1 MSANAK
7 LTVLGSGFAALT
19 AIKQLRKRNP
29 TAEITVISPSAEFV
43 YLPSIIW
50 IPAGMRQGS
59 DLRINLD
66 NFFSKNRVKHIAAKV
81 LGITDDG
88 RKVLTDNGS
97 YDNDGLIIAS
107 GGRFIKKLPGIEH
120 AITPCEGIAAAE
132 KIRDR
137 LAEMDSG
144 TIAIGFGGNPKEPS
158 AMRGGPMFEFL
169 FGIDTL
175 LRKQGRRDK
184 FKLIFFNPAPQPGKR
199 LGEKVPQNVTKM
211 MQKKG
216 IETKLGHKMV
226 GFEENLVKTEGEEFA
241 ADLILF
247 MPGMTGPAWLAD
259 TNLPKSEG
267 GMIVANMFAQVQGM
281 QKVYVAGDAGSF
293 PGPDWQAK
301 QAHAADLQAKAAA
314 ENLTKELKGQS
325 DFIEFKHELV
335 CIIDTLSHGVFV
347 KRTDKGTTLLP
358 PCRLFHWA
366 KRIFEKLYLRQYR

>member
-1 MSANAK
+1 MSANTK

-19 AIKQLRKRNP
+19 AVKQLRKKNP
-29 TAEITVISPSAEFV
+29 QATITVISPSAEFI

-59 DLRINLD
+59 DLQINLEK
-66 NFFSKNRVKHIAAKV
+66 FFNKNRVKHIAAKV
-81 LGITDDG
+81 IGISDDG
-88 RKVLTDNGS
+88 RKVLTDNGN

-137 LAEMDSG
+137 LSAMKGG

-175 LRKQGRRDK
+175 LRQQGRRDK

-199 LGEKVPQNVTKM
+199 LGEKVPQNVLKM

-226 GFEENLVKTEGEEFA
+226 GFEENLVKTEDGEFS

-247 MPGMTGPAWLAD
+247 MPGMTGPDWLAD
-259 TNLPKSEG
+259 TNLPKSTG
-267 GMIVANMFAQVQGM
+267 GMIVANMYAQVQTM

-314 ENLTKELKGQS
+314 ENLTKELNGQNN
-325 DFIEFKHELV
+325 FTEFKHELV

-366 KRIFEKLYLRQYR
+366 KRIFEGLYLRQYR

>member
-1 MSANAK
+1 MSATPN

-19 AIKQLRKRNP
+19 AVKQLRKKNP
-29 TAEITVISPSAEFV
+29 QALITVISPSAEFV

-50 IPAGMRQGS
+50 IPAGMRKGS
-59 DLRINLD
+59 DLRIDLA
-66 NFFSKNRVKHIAAKV
+66 NFFSKNKVQHIAAKV
-81 LGITDDG
+81 TGIADDG
-88 RKVLTDNGS
+88 REVHTDQGNFK
-97 YDNDGLIIAS
+97 NDGLIIAS

-137 LAEMDSG
+137 LAQMDSG

-175 LRKQGRRDK
+175 LRRQGRRDK

-211 MQKKG
+211 MHKKG

-226 GFEENLVKTEGEEFA
+226 GFEENLVKTEGEKFA

-247 MPGMTGPAWLAD
+247 MPGMTGPAWVPD
-259 TNLPKSEG
+259 TNLPKSDG

-281 QKVYVAGDAGSF
+281 EKVYVAGDAGSF

-314 ENLTKELKGQS
+314 ENLTKELNGQN
-325 DFIEFKHELV
+325 DFVEFKHELV